1 LLRRAD
7 ALEVLACAAEA
18 LPDAARHAAAAARAA
33 HARALQAAA
42 SSGASA
48 GALTSASAA
57 AAQDAVAEA
66 AAAASP
72 EGSGHCLALALSDVN
87 AALALD
93 PTGRLSLLGN
103 GAAWLQRSRLL
114 RHMSHG
120 WGAAAP
126 ARGAAGADVAMLAD
140 AVASARH
147 AHSLSV
153 TAFAAGLDPA
163 RTAAG
168 GGDGDDAEAAS
179 AAATAAAAAAVAVG
193 RAVADLK
200 RELKLAEEAQAVEA
214 LDAEAGRRNSTHALA
229 TRRHRSAGGSF
240 APPPH
245 AALPAGSS
253 AGSSAGLVSGATQ
266 GGGEAAGED
275 SEAGVAASDTKRSRR
290 ALAGDAE
297 SAPAAAASSEPPPD
311 DASSEASSLSRAMG
325 HMARDHAERLAEM
338 ERAHAQEV

>member
-1 LLRRAD
+1 
-7 ALEVLACAAEA
+7 
-18 LPDAARHAAAAARAA
+18 
-33 HARALQAAA
+33 
-42 SSGASA
+42 
-48 GALTSASAA
+48 
-57 AAQDAVAEA
+57 
-66 AAAASP
+66 
-72 EGSGHCLALALSDVN
+72 LALALSDVN

-229 TRRHRSAGGSF
+229 VRRRRSAGGS
-240 APPPH
+240 
-245 AALPAGSS
+245 
-253 AGSSAGLVSGATQ
+253 SAGLASGATQ
-266 GGGEAAGED
+266 GGGEAFGED